1 MPKADIQYMREE
13 LKRMVAGDEILDAMS
28 KALSAGDKVEILLTK
43 QGIKILRVRKGELNN
58 RPSAE
63 CGEG

>member
-43 QGIKILRVRKGELNN
+43 QGIKILRVRKGELNI

>member
-1 MPKADIQYMREE
+1 MREE

-43 QGIKILRVRKGELNN
+43 QGIKILRVRKGELNI